1 MKAAVYKSYG
11 PPAVLKVEEVEKPSV
26 QDSPDRVLV
35 KVYAASINPF
45 DVLFRRGY
53 LPTRLSN
60 GLFKPKDHVLGI
72 DVAGVVE
79 AVGTNVTRFKP
90 GDRVFGGCFGSHAE
104 YVTPRE
110 KGLVLMPINASFV
123 DCATISCAGMTAL
136 QALRNVA
143 GVKLG
148 HKVLIYGASGGIGHF
163 AVQLAKHFGAE
174 VTAVCSTG
182 NQGWVKALGADH
194 MIDYT
199 QQDFSKNGQRYDL
212 ILDAVGKRTYS
223 SCKSSLTSTGI
234 YISEHPLKPVAQI
247 PQWIFSQMTRDPHFK
262 THLTE
267 GNTDDMQFLSNL
279 LEEGKLRPVIDRC
292 YPMAQIVDAHQH
304 VENGHTK
311 GKVVV
316 EVAS

>member
-104 YVTPRE
+104 FVTPRE

-143 GVKLG
+143 GVKPG
-148 HKVLIYGASGGIGHF
+148 YKVLIYGASGGIGHF
-163 AVQLAKHFGAE
+163 AVQLAKYFGAE

-182 NQGWVKALGADH
+182 NQGWVRALGADH

>member
-26 QDSPDRVLV
+26 QDTPDRVLV

-79 AVGTNVTRFKP
+79 AVGANVTRFKP

-104 YVTPRE
+104 FVIPRE
-110 KGLVLMPINASFV
+110 KSLVLMPTNASFV

-136 QALRNVA
+136 QALRDVA
-143 GVKLG
+143 GVKPG

-174 VTAVCSTG
+174 VTAVCSTS
-182 NQGWVKALGADH
+182 NQSWAKALGADH

-199 QQDFSKNGQRYDL
+199 QQDFSRNGQRYDL

-234 YISEHPLKPVAQI
+234 YISEHPLKPAAQI
-247 PQWIFSQMTRDPHFK
+247 PQWIFSLLTRDPHFK
-262 THLTE
+262 THLAE
-267 GNTDDMQFLSNL
+267 GNTEDMQFLSDV
-279 LEEGKLRPVIDRC
+279 LEEGKLGPVIDRC
-292 YPMAQIVDAHQH
+292 YPLAQIAAAHQQVIPKAKLWAKWPH
-304 VENGHTK
+304 E
-311 GKVVV
+311 
-316 EVAS
+316 